1 MIRIKS
7 LARELDA
14 AVITIEFDDSDGNLH
29 EITHKVSASLLNNM
43 TEEEIKRKIK
53 NVVAIKRMNLIETSL
68 REKLE
73 KMMGVDLEAGESAEL

>member
-7 LARELDA
+7 LARELDT

-29 EITHKVSASLLNNM
+29 EITHKMPASLLNNM
-43 TEEEIKRKIK
+43 TKEEIKEKIK
-53 NVVAIKRMNLIETSL
+53 NAVAIKRMNLIETSL

-73 KMMGVDLEAGESAEL
+73 KIMNVDLESE